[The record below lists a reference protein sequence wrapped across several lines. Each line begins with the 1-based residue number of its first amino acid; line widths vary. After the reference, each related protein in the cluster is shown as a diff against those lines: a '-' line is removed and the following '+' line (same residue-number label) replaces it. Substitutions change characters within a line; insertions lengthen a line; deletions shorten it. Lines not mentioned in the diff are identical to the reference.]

1 MANVR
6 QTMSTSALAEARRRH
21 ADYIAGLILE
31 MRKCLTWSE
40 DARDKYYA
48 VKDGYKSKGLKRG
61 EIAVS
66 MGTDFDAKCAVSDSQ
81 LYDRWA
87 TKYAAVVSAEI
98 AAFEHDIHP

>member
-6 QTMSTSALAEARRRH
+6 DAVQASKLEEARRRH
-21 ADYIAGLILE
+21 ANYISSLILE
-31 MRKCLTWSE
+31 MRKCLTESE
-40 DARDKYYA
+40 AARDRYYA
-48 VKDGYKSKGLKRG
+48 VKDDYKSRGMRRG